1 MPLRTECP
9 RCPTALEPAPVTGV
23 GAPATVAG
31 GGWVC
36 PEHGP
41 MPALRRPDEAS
52 YDAFAEVLSAAG
64 DFPTYLPWP
73 MSPGWTVSDFAV
85 VAAPG
90 ESATAKATL
99 TCSSGTS
106 ALDGPVDVFV
116 VSEES
121 ATGLGSRCAGTRDLD
136 PGPEIGVGPPTV
148 RVRIGSKSVP
158 LWSVSTVSSAGGDRE
173 LDRSVVAGEA
183 DGRWLWVVLRPA
195 SAILLLRDEWILRDV
210 SGIGPPLVEM
220 PFGGPTPSW

>member
-9 RCPTALEPAPVTGV
+9 RCPTPLEAAGPVGN
-23 GAPATVAG
+23 
-31 GGWVC
+31 GWSC

-41 MPALRRPDEAS
+41 TPALRRPDAPS
-52 YDAFAEVLSAAG
+52 YDGFTEVLATAG
-64 DFPTYLPWP
+64 EFPTYLPWP

-85 VAAPG
+85 VGEPG
-90 ESATAKATL
+90 DGQSTRATL

-121 ATGLGSRCAGTRDLD
+121 GTGLGSRCAGTIHLD
-136 PGPEIGVGPPTV
+136 PGPEIGAGPPMV
-148 RVRIGSKSVP
+148 RVRIGSQSVP
-158 LWSVSTVSSAGGDRE
+158 LWPVSTVTELVSGVGSDRE
-173 LDRSVVAGEA
+173 LDRFVVAGEA

-220 PFGGPTPSW
+220 PFGGPVPAW

>member
-9 RCPTALEPAPVTGV
+9 RCPTPLGD
-23 GAPATVAG
+23 GAVEGASWT
-31 GGWVC
+31 C

-41 MPALRRPDEAS
+41 TVPLRRPDAAS
-52 YDAFAEVLSAAG
+52 YEVFVEALAAAG
-64 DFPTYLPWP
+64 EFPTYLPWP

-85 VAAPG
+85 VG
-90 ESATAKATL
+90 ERDARATM

-121 ATGLGSRCAGTRDLD
+121 GTGLGPRCAGTSQLD
-136 PGPEIGVGPPTV
+136 PGPEIGAGPPTV
-148 RVRIGSKSVP
+148 RVRIGSQSVP
-158 LWSVSTVSSAGGDRE
+158 LWAVSTSSSDRD

-220 PFGGPTPSW
+220 PFGGPSPSW

>member
-1 MPLRTECP
+1 VLESTP
-9 RCPTALEPAPVTGV
+9 RASSAQGN
-23 GAPATVAG
+23 
-31 GGWVC
+31 GWSC
-36 PEHGP
+36 PEHGATP
-41 MPALRRPDEAS
+41 VLRRPDEAS
-52 YDAFAEVLSAAG
+52 YDEFAAVLTAAG

-73 MSPGWTVSDFAV
+73 MSPGWSVSDFAV
-85 VAAPG
+85 VG
-90 ESATAKATL
+90 EPEERQSAKATL

-121 ATGLGSRCAGTRDLD
+121 GTGLGSRCAGTIHVD

-148 RVRIGSKSVP
+148 RVRIGSQSVP
-158 LWSVSTVSSAGGDRE
+158 LWSVSTVTTVGSDLE

-183 DGRWLWVVLRPA
+183 AGRWIWVVLRPA

-210 SGIGPPLVEM
+210 SEIGPPLLEM
-220 PFGGPTPSW
+220 SFGGPGPTW